1 MEENRKIYL
10 ITGHYGS
17 GKTNFAVNLALD
29 QRKQGK
35 SVTLVDLDIVNPYF
49 RSADFAAMLT
59 EQGIGVVSP
68 IYANSNLDIPAL
80 SGAVDA
86 VFDNGGDCVIIDVGG
101 DDAGAIALG
110 RYAPA
115 IARHD
120 YALWY
125 VVNRCRYLTQTP
137 EEALSVLGEIAAV
150 SRLRPTGVVNCS
162 NLGEETTPETVCGSV
177 NFAAEVARL
186 AGVPM
191 EHTVYDR
198 RLGKLDV
205 PGAYPVDV
213 YVKKPWDEEIPPEA

>member
-1 MEENRKIYL
+1 MEEKRKIYL

-29 QRKQGK
+29 QRKLGK
-35 SVTLVDLDIVNPYF
+35 TVTLVDLDIVNPYF
-49 RSADFAAMLT
+49 RSADFTAMLT

-150 SRLRPTGVVNCS
+150 SRLRPGGIVNCS
-162 NLGEETTPETVCGSV
+162 NLGEETTAEIVRSSV

-198 RLGKLDV
+198 RLGELDV
-205 PGAYPVDV
+205 PGGYPVDV
-213 YVKKPWDEEIPPEA
+213 YVKKPWDEDIPPEA

>member
-1 MEENRKIYL
+1 METDRKIYI

-17 GKTNFAVNLALD
+17 GKTNLAVNLALT
-29 QRKQGK
+29 QRQLGK

-49 RSADFAAMLT
+49 RSADFSGLLGDA
-59 EQGIGVVSP
+59 GIRMVSP
-68 IYANSNLDIPAL
+68 VYANSNLDIPAL

-86 VFDNGGDCVIIDVGG
+86 VFDNGGDCVIMDVGG

-137 EEALSVLGEIAAV
+137 EEALEVMREIQAV
-150 SRLRPTGVVNCS
+150 SRLQPSGIANCS
-162 NLGEETTPETVCGSV
+162 NLGEETTARIVEGSV
-177 NFAAEVARL
+177 PFAREVAAL
-186 AGVPM
+186 AGVPLCC
-191 EHTVYDR
+191 TAYDR
-198 RLGKLDV
+198 RLGALQV
-205 PGAYPVDV
+205 PEPYPVEI
-213 YVKKPWDEEIPPEA
+213 YVRKPWETAEDL